1 MLYYVIFLQEWAGG
15 VLLDKRKSFLEYCSE
30 TVKDLANID
39 SFQIVIM
46 AHYIGR
52 NITLVYATGEQWSTD
67 PNMKVDIVLGYKGNN
82 EFIPTDVGTYT
93 SNHN

>member
-1 MLYYVIFLQEWAGG
+1 MIFLWERVGG

-30 TVKDLANID
+30 TVKDPANID
-39 SFQIVIM
+39 AFQIVLM

-67 PNMKVDIVLGYKGNN
+67 PNMKVDIVHGYKGDN

-93 SNHN
+93 FNHN

>member
-15 VLLDKRKSFLEYCSE
+15 VLVDKRKSFLEYCSE
-30 TVKDLANID
+30 TVKDPANID
-39 SFQIVIM
+39 EFQIVLM

-67 PNMKVDIVLGYKGNN
+67 LNMKVDIVLGYKGDN
-82 EFIPTDVGTYT
+82 EFIPTDVGT
-93 SNHN
+93 

>member
-15 VLLDKRKSFLEYCSE
+15 VLVDKRKSFLEYCSE
-30 TVKDLANID
+30 TVKDLAIID
-39 SFQIVIM
+39 AFQIVIM

-67 PNMKVDIVLGYKGNN
+67 LNMKVDIVLGYKGNN
-82 EFIPTDVGTYT
+82 EFIPTDVGTNT